1 MREIK
6 VKAWSPSLKEW
17 RSDWSIS
24 EYTEVLNLN
33 ECKQDEDLILVQYT
47 GLKDKNGKEIWEG
60 DICKSEYTPIIGQIY
75 FGFGGEGEPA
85 DFVGIYYGW
94 CFGRKNELDE
104 TTGFTGERLEVVGN
118 IYENPELLEGK
129 NEKA

>member
-47 GLKDKNGKEIWEG
+47 GLKDKNGKEIYEG
-60 DICKSEYTPIIGQIY
+60 DIVRDWSAVLSAGQRCVVKY
-75 FGFGGEGEPA
+75 GTAYMGFEVHGG
-85 DFVGIYYGW
+85 DGIFIMDNIWKKY
-94 CFGRKNELDE
+94 
-104 TTGFTGERLEVVGN
+104 EVIGN